1 MTRIKVLLSALV
13 LAFLA
18 SIAPAAHAQVSCL
31 GSVNTPNCFVH
42 FVGAG
47 ATAQFSQSAIAADVL
62 AGSKLGSPSTPVYAT
77 ATQCVYHW
85 TAKTSANLIDN
96 RGTVAIPIEPGNIW
110 IVWIA
115 NLDAGTVCPSTG
127 GGTIS
132 SGNNG
137 ITDIWLTAGLD
148 GTIGVRGFLAQ
159 NTSANGGSGI
169 AVQVIPNA
177 PGNLLG
183 TGANILFPDNGL
195 DVTIASG
202 ATNIPIAI
210 GTDQAGIKDV
220 HVNAALTELTPAD
233 ALFVTNRA
241 MATLNTSTYAGLGY
255 KSSANV
261 GESILTSEGTGTKAT
276 PVKFAITGNDPITHD
291 AIRSYQSFPIGAAPL
306 IFVMNNGAGIPL
318 VTNLATGVVGDGV
331 TDTKGYPAAHLFDGT
346 TSCDTDNAAFGGNND
361 GLGTALTLFLFQP
374 TAGTANTVEYNVFR
388 TTGNTK
394 DSQEVGI
401 NPVTANPLANLACDG
416 GKGFRSRAIGTSEE
430 IGTTSTGVL
439 GTAYSLGYI
448 FTGFVNLQKFGG
460 ASHPA
465 NFNYLTVDGVD
476 PFGFA
481 TPIANQGFPN
491 CKGPCTAASYWNGG
505 YSYPTLRDGSYK
517 VWSIYRWLVPVPDSD
532 PYGPTALAQSA
543 EDNVD
548 STVADFVPFATS
560 SGSDGLAIY
569 RSHYTQ
575 SGVTCTGSD
584 TCNGTATAANTLDGG
599 NTLGLGDNGG
609 DMGGLIVGPFGI
621 SQAPGV
627 VSTNGY
633 VTTSATCTKKKGY
646 KVTFKS
652 GFNFVASSAWENQTI
667 VIGGVSYTTSPGVLP
682 TTTTLYV
689 GGNSISNTCTGP
701 QPSTIT
707 VAVPYAILGIQAPAA
722 TTTGLLG
729 KKE

>member
-1 MTRIKVLLSALV
+1 MTRIKFLLFALV
-13 LAFLA
+13 LALA
-18 SIAPAAHAQVSCL
+18 ANIAPAAHAQVSCL
-31 GSVNTPNCFVH
+31 ASVNSPNCFVH
-42 FVGAG
+42 LVGAG
-47 ATAQFSQSAIAADVL
+47 ASAQFSQSAIAADVL

-85 TAKTSANLIDN
+85 TAKSAANLIDN

-115 NLDAGTVCPSTG
+115 NLDAGDVCPSTG

-137 ITDIWLTAGLD
+137 ITDIWVTVGLD

-159 NTSANGGSGI
+159 NTPANGGSGV
-169 AVQVIPNA
+169 AVDVVPIA

-195 DVTIASG
+195 DVPVVTG

-210 GTDQAGIKDV
+210 GTDQSGIKDL
-220 HVNAALTELTPAD
+220 HINASFTELTPAD

-241 MATLNTSTYAGLGY
+241 MAALNTGTYAGLGY
-255 KSSANV
+255 KSTANV

-291 AIRSYQSFPIGAAPL
+291 AIRSYQIFPIGAAP
-306 IFVMNNGAGIPL
+306 IVFIMNNGSGTPL
-318 VTNLATGVVGDGV
+318 ATNLDTGVVGDGV
-331 TDTKGYPAAHLFDGT
+331 ANPTGGYPAAHLFDGT
-346 TSCDTDNAAFGGNND
+346 TSCDTDNKAFGGNND
-361 GLGTALTLFLFQP
+361 GLGTPLTLFLFQP

-388 TTGNTK
+388 TTGNTD
-394 DSQEVGI
+394 DSQEKGV
-401 NPVTANPLANLACDG
+401 NPTTANPLANLACNG
-416 GKGFRSRAIGTSEE
+416 TGSRSRAIGTSEE

-439 GTAYSLGYI
+439 GTANSLGYI

-465 NFNYLTVDGVD
+465 NYNYLTVDGVD

-491 CKGPCTAASYWNGG
+491 CKGPCTAASYWTGG

-517 VWSIYRWLVPVPDSD
+517 VWSIYRWLLPVPDSD

-548 STVADFVPFATS
+548 TTVADFVPFATS
-560 SGSDGLAIY
+560 SGSDGLAVY
-569 RSHYTQ
+569 RSHFTQ
-575 SGVTCTGSD
+575 SGVTCTG
-584 TCNGTATAANTLDGG
+584 TAACNGTATAANSLDGG
-599 NTLGLGDNGG
+599 NTLGLDDEGG
-609 DMGGLIVGPFGI
+609 DMGGLIQGPFGI

-633 VTTSATCTKKKGY
+633 VTTSAVCTKKKGY
-646 KVTFKS
+646 KVTYKAGFK
-652 GFNFVASSAWENQTI
+652 FVASSGWENQTI
-667 VIGGVSYTTSPGVLP
+667 IIGGVSYTTSTGVLP
-682 TTTTLYV
+682 TTTVLYV
-689 GGNSISNTCTGP
+689 GGSSTSNTCSGP
-701 QPSTIT
+701 QPSTTT
-707 VAVPYAILGIQAPAA
+707 VAAPYSILGIQAPAA